1 MPSVFWRALM
11 PLCGCLWL
19 CGCFPPAD
27 GASEEERNPLLSEAR
42 AKKAA
47 YNYEGAVAT
56 LDKALEANPRLAPA
70 HWELGLL
77 YYENLNDY
85 AAAIYHFEKLLKL
98 RPQWRHARTA
108 RQFIDICKIEL
119 AKSAPPIPQ
128 TPQIQRLIDNL
139 TAKQVELTR
148 ENTQLKERVQALQV
162 LAQQLAAQNAQLKQE
177 AAKLASPPA
186 PAPAP
191 GPGPRSA
198 APLPQRAG
206 APLPPSNVPARASP
220 ATPPRASP
228 ALSAPGLPVRTNLVA
243 AASQTPTA
251 PSASQ
256 LTQAAAAQAVAA
268 KAPALNASAKPK
280 TLTVKP
286 GETVFGIARRYG
298 IKQSDLLAANPGL
311 EPGKLKAG
319 QILCLPAP

>member
-1 MPSVFWRALM
+1 
-11 PLCGCLWL
+11 LWL

-27 GASEEERNPLLSEAR
+27 SSADEERNPLLTEAR

-47 YNYEGAVAT
+47 YNFEGAVAT
-56 LDKALEANPRLAPA
+56 LEKALEANPRLAPA

-139 TAKQVELTR
+139 TAKQMELTR
-148 ENTQLKERVQALQV
+148 ENTQLKEKVQALQV
-162 LAQQLAAQNAQLKQE
+162 LAQQLAAENAQLKQE
-177 AAKLASPPA
+177 AAKLASPPP
-186 PAPAP
+186 PA
-191 GPGPRSA
+191 
-198 APLPQRAG
+198 
-206 APLPPSNVPARASP
+206 P

-228 ALSAPGLPVRTNLVA
+228 ALSAPGLPARTNLVA
-243 AASQTPTA
+243 AASRTPTA

-268 KAPALNASAKPK
+268 KAPALNASTKPK
-280 TLTVKP
+280 TLAVKP

-319 QILCLPAP
+319 QILRLPAP